1 MRTVMIAVAC
11 LIVQICQAPADVIW
25 SEDFSDVS
33 DWNIG
38 YDPGGGST
46 LTTDG
51 SVGLLYV
58 NAGASEAAFVPN
70 SGIKPFAAFDPLQ
83 SSQYTL
89 NLTVSSITSSTSYD
103 LALDQFDA
111 SFNFVGTVWN
121 VFPSSGTSVATGL
134 QSVNLGSIG
143 FAANTAYLMP
153 KINVHTGDGAQTV
166 GVDDL
171 NIVTAIPEASTLA
184 MFGIAG
190 VLGSVIAF
198 RRNKLS

>member
-1 MRTVMIAVAC
+1 MRTVCIAVAC

-51 SVGLLYV
+51 SVGQLYV

-83 SSQYTL
+83 SSEYTL

-103 LALDQFDA
+103 VALDQFDS
-111 SFNFVGTVWN
+111 SFNFVGTLWN

-134 QSVNLGSIG
+134 QSVNLGSLS

-166 GVDDL
+166 GFDDL

-198 RRNKLS
+198 RRNKLN

>member
-1 MRTVMIAVAC
+1 MRTVCIAVAC
-11 LIVQICQAPADVIW
+11 LIVQICQAPADVVW
-25 SEDFSDVS
+25 SEDFTDVS
-33 DWNIG
+33 DWSIG

-51 SVGLLYV
+51 SVGQLYV

-70 SGIKPFAAFDPLQ
+70 SGIKPFAPFDPLQ

-103 LALDQFDA
+103 VALDQFDS
-111 SFNFVGTVWN
+111 SFNFVGTAWN
-121 VFPSSGTSVATGL
+121 VFPSSGTSVALGS
-134 QSVNLGSIG
+134 QSVNLGSLS

-166 GVDDL
+166 GFDDL
-171 NIVTAIPEASTLA
+171 NIVTAIPEASSLA

-198 RRNKLS
+198 RRNKLN